1 MIMMRVFAKFSL
13 MAVLAAVVVSC
24 TQMVATDARVGSPAP
39 DVSLKMLDGTSIKL
53 ADLKGNVVVL
63 DFWATWCP
71 PCRREIPMLSRLA
84 AQWAD
89 RGIVVVGVAVDRR
102 QAVASYAQELRIPY
116 PLLVGEQDAL
126 DAALA
131 LGVASPVFPF
141 TVFTDDAGEIVALYI
156 GELHPAQA
164 DLILSR
170 VESVDRHELSLEEA
184 RRDIAA
190 GLGRLA
196 EKTEG

>member
-1 MIMMRVFAKFSL
+1 MK
-13 MAVLAAVVVSC
+13 
-24 TQMVATDARVGSPAP
+24 
-39 DVSLKMLDGTSIKL
+39 
-53 ADLKGNVVVL
+53 
-63 DFWATWCP
+63 
-71 PCRREIPMLSRLA
+71 
-84 AQWAD
+84 
-89 RGIVVVGVAVDRR
+89 
-102 QAVASYAQELRIPY
+102 IPY

-141 TVFTDDAGEIVALYI
+141 TVFTDDAGEIVALYV

-170 VESVDRHELSLEEA
+170 VQSVDRHELSLAEA

-196 EKTEG
+196 EKTQG